1 MSREVVPAHSLEE
14 AKKVKVT
21 KEPALQGQSPEHVIR
36 TQEQE
41 APGPFNEGR
50 VTQALACAQRHL
62 CARHWSDLILSVGT
76 GEISAQ
82 QAVSDGARRQSQGV

>member
-14 AKKVKVT
+14 AKKVEVT
-21 KEPALQGQSPEHVIR
+21 KEPALQGQNPERVIR

-41 APGPFNEGR
+41 ALGPFNEGR

-76 GEISAQ
+76 GENPTPQVRSQ
-82 QAVSDGARRQSQGV
+82 PNRQ